1 MSRLAGSEL
10 EQPRGGAGL
19 PARRARGWAW
29 GLTSIVLPGAVIMV
43 SLGALYVRGDLSPS
57 VTLLIRSLSAW
68 AGATFR

>member
-1 MSRLAGSEL
+1 
-10 EQPRGGAGL
+10 
-19 PARRARGWAW
+19 
-29 GLTSIVLPGAVIMV
+29 VLPGAVIMV